1 MRRGIAGLALLALL
15 LAGGG
20 LLWLGAEKSLG
31 PAEAMLTEAAQAG
44 EDWEKISALTR
55 EARAEW
61 EDCRIFSGL
70 LFSQSSVEEIDGI
83 FARLNLWQQRREPGA
98 FASDCLLLAGKL
110 RALADSQ
117 SLKPLHLL

>member
-1 MRRGIAGLALLALL
+1 MKRGLLGLGLL
-15 LAGGG
+15 LTLLILGG
-20 LLWLGAEKSLG
+20 LLWAG
-31 PAEAMLTEAAQAG
+31 TESRLAPVEQKLCQAALAG
-44 EDWEKISALTR
+44 ENWEKISALTR

-83 FARLNLWQQRREPGA
+83 FARLNLWQQRREAGA